1 MFLNYSILRNE
12 GVLYTPIRL
21 ALIGVLLYGK
31 FMLLG
36 QAIKLV
42 LGDQEMKRI
51 FFRIGIDAIAKSN
64 AASPDEQ
71 NRARLFGDGRTLLD
85 CRGYLGP
92 IVD

>member
-1 MFLNYSILRNE
+1 MCKTIQSYTSLGRMSKKILFLLVYFSIWFGALVFLNYSILRNE

-21 ALIGVLLYGK
+21 ALIEVLLYAK

-51 FFRIGIDAIAKSN
+51 F
-64 AASPDEQ
+64 
-71 NRARLFGDGRTLLD
+71 
-85 CRGYLGP
+85 LG
-92 IVD
+92 

>member
-1 MFLNYSILRNE
+1 MSKKILFLLVYFSIWFGALVFLNYSILRNE

-51 FFRIGIDAIAKSN
+51 F
-64 AASPDEQ
+64 
-71 NRARLFGDGRTLLD
+71 
-85 CRGYLGP
+85 LG
-92 IVD
+92 